1 MNNTN
6 LFPLDV
12 FFRAERYYI
21 QGSLIISECYNV
33 SEHYLKAA
41 LGGDDIVLK
50 EVGFRS
56 FLDTQASV
64 ISAAFATHAQ
74 HDNAIGYA
82 DFARKDTPKSRERLL
97 LLAHKGKPA
106 PRHDDSP
113 KVITNFQKDDA
124 MTYTCDFRPT
134 PKNLVDGFFR
144 SVIEITKKSH
154 TLAFPGCSDILFIGL
169 RRWAFPVSEPAL
181 LNQTGKHY
189 IQIGSCM
196 TKDDRGM
203 TVSRLTTTLA
213 SGDIFKGAI
222 TFSFAQALENE

>member
-1 MNNTN
+1 MNKIN

-21 QGSLIISECYNV
+21 QGSLIISECYYV
-33 SEHYLKAA
+33 SEDYLKEA

-64 ISAAFATHAQ
+64 VSAASATQAQ
-74 HDNAIGYA
+74 QDNAVGYA
-82 DFARKDTPKSRERLL
+82 DFTRKDRPKSRERLL
-97 LLAHKGKPA
+97 LLAHKDKPA
-106 PRHDDSP
+106 PRHDGSP
-113 KVITNFQKDDA
+113 KVITNFQAEDA
-124 MTYTCDFRPT
+124 MVYTCDFTPT
-134 PKNLVDGFFR
+134 PENLVDGFFR

-169 RRWAFPVSEPAL
+169 RRWAFPVSDPAL
-181 LNQTGKHY
+181 LNQPGKHH
-189 IQIGSCM
+189 IQIGSSM
-196 TKDDRGM
+196 TKDGRGM
-203 TVSRLTTTLA
+203 TVSRLITTLA

-222 TFSFAQALENE
+222 TFSFARAPEN